1 MKYVKISGYIL
12 GVLVIFLVGIMIGK
26 TGAETTL
33 NNMKLDIKEM
43 EEEAITANEQIDQL
57 DEELKTLQTDKRET
71 LALIDQKEG
80 LVNEVAALQ
89 KELDDKQST
98 LDEELKAGKEEIEG
112 KLKKENDKLASLEN
126 EVKKLQSKVD
136 EKKKEI
142 DRLTGE
148 LEKAKEEPKTLIAG
162 QYIVGEDLPAG
173 RYQVTNI
180 GDGTNFFVYDS
191 SGYPTVNT
199 ILGEDF
205 YGDYVFFTDDGD
217 QIETHGKVKLIP
229 VE

>member
-1 MKYVKISGYIL
+1 
-12 GVLVIFLVGIMIGK
+12 
-26 TGAETTL
+26 
-33 NNMKLDIKEM
+33 M
-43 EEEAITANEQIDQL
+43 E
-57 DEELKTLQTDKRET
+57 
-71 LALIDQKEG
+71 
-80 LVNEVAALQ
+80 
-89 KELDDKQST
+89 S
-98 LDEELKAGKEEIEG
+98 
-112 KLKKENDKLASLEN
+112 KLKKENDKLTNLEN
-126 EVKKLQSKVD
+126 EVKALQSQVD
-136 EKKKEI
+136 EKKKEM

-148 LEKAKEEPKTLIAG
+148 LKKAKDEPRTLIAG
-162 QYIVGEDLPAG
+162 QYVVGKDLPAG